1 MALLYRIQNS
11 TVPTTAAPVKQPTG
25 SAVRTMLQVLHP
37 NQPLCVVEWGISFD
51 GSAAATPIECELLT
65 SGTIAATMS
74 TALVA
79 ADIEP
84 YDGQI
89 DPNVTG
95 GGFTLSTTGCA
106 FATTTVTEGSITVTR
121 HGDSQLVAPT
131 NQYVKQFPLGQGFW
145 VPATNVLRV
154 RVTAGTTVNA
164 YTYVIVGVG
173 GD

>member
-37 NQPLCVVEWGISFD
+37 NQPLAVIEWGVSFD
-51 GSAAATPIECELLT
+51 GSASATPIECELLT
-65 SGTIAATMS
+65 SGTVVATMS

-79 ADIEP
+79 SDIEA
-84 YDGQI
+84 YNAAADA
-89 DPNVTG
+89 NVTG

-106 FATTTVTEGSITVTR
+106 FATAAVTEGSITVTR

-131 NQYVKQFPLGQGFW
+131 NQYLKQFPLGQSFW
-145 VPATNVLRV
+145 VPATNVLRI
-154 RVTAGTTVNA
+154 RMTAGATVNA
-164 YTYVIVGVG
+164 YCYVIVGVG